1 VKSGMG
7 TGNSRLGVSESRPY
21 SASLLGLK
29 WRGLVNSVTRGNPWG
44 YVAAAVFVALVVYG
58 EWIGVLKAL
67 EFVCNAGRTILDAN
81 ASCSI
86 IGRSIASRVLES
98 GLIVLA
104 AGVTFSAVTTAITT
118 LYTSDDL
125 NFLLA
130 QPLRASRV
138 FAVKLFDTYLSSA
151 GVPSVLT
158 IPPLLAIG
166 AFFSAAWWYYP
177 LAVLAA
183 LITYVLPVALGAA
196 IAIALMRFAPAGR
209 VREVATGLGVIMSAS
224 LVYLIRA
231 AKPEE
236 LLRQL
241 GNSDTEEAINR
252 LIETFGSPSNP
263 LLPSSWAS
271 SFIWSAARG
280 DFTLGILLLTAIAAL
295 MMLVAGWLATQAYL
309 EGWVRGLESSKVK
322 LDPRPRGSSRL
333 EGLLG
338 RFGAAGHLV
347 MKDARLL
354 FRDATQWS
362 QLLILVALGGV
373 YVVSVRAFPIPGEAD
388 QASAFRNALGFLTLA
403 FQGFVIAGV
412 GVRMAFPSVSQ
423 EGYGYWLLRTAPIS
437 TRGVVMAKFW
447 GALPATLILAVCLG
461 YFSATS
467 LNLSPVITLSSV
479 LVAFSSAFSITAL
492 GVGIGAAVP
501 RFKSDNP
508 AEIAFSAGGLIY
520 MVAALF
526 YSGLLVLIVARPA
539 YLSIVNPI
547 RYPALTYFAS
557 LEGALVL
564 GLIALVTVLGT
575 ILPLWYGW
583 TRLDRHE

>member
-1 VKSGMG
+1 MALASS
-7 TGNSRLGVSESRPY
+7 NSQSSNEGY
-21 SASLLGLK
+21 SSSLLGLK
-29 WRGLVNSVTRGNPWG
+29 WRGLWNSVTRGNPWS
-44 YVAAAVFVALVVYG
+44 YVAAAVFVALIVYG
-58 EWIGVLKAL
+58 EWIGVIRAL
-67 EFVCNAGRTILDAN
+67 GYVCNAGRTLFDAA

-86 IGRSIASRVLES
+86 VGRSISSRVLES

-104 AGVTFSAVTTAITT
+104 AGVTFSAITTAITT
-118 LYTSDDL
+118 LYASDDL

-130 QPLRASRV
+130 QPISSARV
-138 FAVKLFDTYLSSA
+138 FAVKLFDTYLSAA

-166 AFFSAAWWYYP
+166 AFFGAAWWYYP
-177 LAVLAA
+177 LSVLAA
-183 LITYVLPVALGAA
+183 LITYMLPVALGAA
-196 IAIALMRFAPAGR
+196 VAIALMRFAPAGR

-236 LLRQL
+236 ILRQL
-241 GNSDTEEAINR
+241 GNSDSESAINK
-252 LIETFGSPSNP
+252 LIETFGAPSNP

-271 SFIWSAARG
+271 NFIWTAARG
-280 DFTLGILLLTAIAAL
+280 DFSLSIVLLTVLAGA
-295 MMLVAGWLATQAYL
+295 MMLIAGWLASRAYL
-309 EGWVRGLESSKVK
+309 EGWVRGLESSRVK
-322 LDPRPRGSSRL
+322 LDPKPRPASSL
-333 EGLLG
+333 ETLLG
-338 RFGAAGHLV
+338 RFGPAGHLV

-373 YVVSVRAFPIPGEAD
+373 YVVSVRAFPIPAD
-388 QASAFRNALGFLTLA
+388 SDQGAVLRNALGFLTLA

-423 EGYGYWLLRTAPIS
+423 EGYGYWLLRTGPIS
-437 TRGVVMAKFW
+437 TRGIVMAKFW
-447 GALPATLILAVCLG
+447 GALPPTLILALCLG

-467 LNLSPVITLSSV
+467 LSLSPAITLCSV
-479 LVAFSSAFSITAL
+479 LVAFSSAFAINAL
-492 GVGIGAAVP
+492 GVGVGAAVP

-520 MVAALF
+520 MVLALF

-539 YLSIVNPI
+539 YLSVINPKA
-547 RYPALTYFAS
+547 YPGLSYFS
-557 LEGALVL
+557 TLEGMVVL
-564 GLIALVTVLGT
+564 GVMALVTVVGT
-575 ILPLWYGW
+575 VLPLWYGW
-583 TRLDRHE
+583 TQLDRHE

>member
-1 VKSGMG
+1 MALASSNPRHKSE
-7 TGNSRLGVSESRPY
+7 RY
-21 SASLLGLK
+21 SSSLLTLK
-29 WRGLVNSVTRGNPWG
+29 WRGLWNSMTRGNPWS
-44 YVAAAVFVALVVYG
+44 YVAAAVFVALIVYG
-58 EWIGVLKAL
+58 EWIGVIRAL
-67 EFVCNAGRTILDAN
+67 GYVCNAGRTLLDAA

-86 IGRSIASRVLES
+86 VGRSISSRVLES

-104 AGVTFSAVTTAITT
+104 AGVTFSAITTAITT
-118 LYTSDDL
+118 LYASDDL

-130 QPLRASRV
+130 QPISGARV
-138 FAVKLFDTYLSSA
+138 FAVKLFDTYLSAA

-158 IPPLLAIG
+158 VPPLLAIG
-166 AFFSAAWWYYP
+166 AFFGAAWWYYP
-177 LAVLAA
+177 LSVLAA
-183 LITYVLPVALGAA
+183 LITYMLPVALGAA
-196 IAIALMRFAPAGR
+196 VAIALMRFAPAGR

-236 LLRQL
+236 ILRQL
-241 GNSDTEEAINR
+241 GNSDSEAAINK
-252 LIETFGSPSNP
+252 LIEAFGAPSNP

-271 SFIWSAARG
+271 NFIWTAARG
-280 DFTLGILLLTAIAAL
+280 DFSYSIVLLTVLAGA
-295 MMLVAGWLATQAYL
+295 MMLIAGWLASRAYL
-309 EGWVRGLESSKVK
+309 EGWVRGLESSRVK
-322 LDPRPRGSSRL
+322 LDPRPRAASRL
-333 EGLLG
+333 ETLLG
-338 RFGAAGHLV
+338 RFGPAGHLV

-373 YVVSVRAFPIPGEAD
+373 YVVSVRAFPIPVDSD
-388 QASAFRNALGFLTLA
+388 QGAVLRNALGFLTLA

-423 EGYGYWLLRTAPIS
+423 EGYGYWLLRTGPIS
-437 TRGVVMAKFW
+437 TRGIVMAKFW
-447 GALPATLILAVCLG
+447 GALPPTLILALCLG

-467 LNLSPVITLSSV
+467 LSLSPAITLCSV
-479 LVAFSSAFSITAL
+479 LVAFSSAFAINAL
-492 GVGIGAAVP
+492 GVGVGAAVP

-520 MVAALF
+520 MVLALF

-539 YLSIVNPI
+539 YLSVINPKA
-547 RYPALTYFAS
+547 YPGLSYFTT
-557 LEGALVL
+557 LEGIVVL
-564 GLIALVTVLGT
+564 GVMALVTGVGT
-575 ILPLWYGW
+575 VLPLWYGW